1 MEKLFSLLSIALVIA
16 SYPYISYNYKTLPDQ
31 LPVHINLSGEIDKY
45 MSKGIIFAFPILL
58 TILFASFKIVPKFDK
73 YESNYNKFL
82 TEMRLFEFAT
92 LSFFSYVAYLLIELS
107 RHTEFDL
114 IMKLMPALGLLMI
127 ICGFVSD
134 RSKMTQ
140 FFGCKCRYAYTS
152 EENWETINKMGGA
165 IMIVS
170 GVAMLI
176 GFWINMKMMLFVSV
190 GVLIAGVLA
199 VMGYSEI
206 KMRNENK
213 VKAQ

>member
-16 SYPYISYNYKTLPDQ
+16 SYPYIIYNYKTLPDQ

-45 MSKGIIFAFPILL
+45 MSKGIIFVFPILL

-165 IMIVS
+165 IMITS

>member
-16 SYPYISYNYKTLPDQ
+16 SYPYIIYNYKTLPAQ

-165 IMIVS
+165 IMITS